1 MFNQFILNKKIFN
14 LLIFFLIAFWIH
26 QWISIGSFL
35 RLDFFSLNFDLKAF
49 LSKRNFSLILLPLNL
64 VLFFLLYKKINSILI
79 IFFILSISYLIGS
92 INYEKDL
99 YISEIERTQILE
111 IYSSL
116 NLFKKSMIEEMA
128 TPIVGMLLSILI
140 LCNLYSTEQRKN
152 KEIILMVNLI
162 MLLVIVFLI
171 FFQKGNL
178 GTNPVY
184 TLNLFGSSTTITSN
198 GISRSLIILFIF
210 FFSKSMVKKNKINYV
225 LIFISALF
233 SYLVISNEGRLN
245 VICLISAIIVILII
259 SDFNFTKKIFVFF
272 LIFIF
277 PLIATIIIKLQ
288 APLNSDEDPFI
299 IIEGDKKLLNEINK
313 KFKINNN
320 ELKIELNEKD
330 HIKIFSKNKDERN
343 ILIDEIKG
351 LISKNDKSD
360 KSDKRITIE
369 SNEKQIIIQKDGTDI
384 KDKKVEEM
392 LAVIKKNRLYKFQG
406 EIRGRDLEG
415 GPINYNFG
423 STIHNNC
430 QEIYNTNFN
439 ETIDKINFLTTGRIK
454 KWLCALNLNNDIFG
468 NGPEYDRKILNNNA
482 NLHLVQGEDIANA
495 ILYGFLS
502 GGLIAVVCLLII
514 VYKYLSL
521 CFKFL
526 ILKKNYY
533 LKDNYLFL
541 GSLVT
546 SGYLIGRGFFE
557 NGFAA
562 FSIDYLIIISC
573 LTFIFTEFNNLKK
586 IH

>member
-14 LLIFFLIAFWIH
+14 LLIFFLIASWIH

-162 MLLVIVFLI
+162 MLLMIVFLI

-210 FFSKSMVKKNKINYV
+210 FFSKSMVKKNKINFA
-225 LIFISALF
+225 LIFFCALF

-277 PLIATIIIKLQ
+277 PLIATVIIKLQ

-299 IIEGDKKLLNEINK
+299 IIEGDEKLLNEIHK

-320 ELKIELNEKD
+320 ELKIELNEKGN
-330 HIKIFSKNKDERN
+330 IKIFSKNKEKRN
-343 ILIDEIKG
+343 ILIDEIRG
-351 LISKNDKSD
+351 LIPKNYKNDK
-360 KSDKRITIE
+360 RTIIE
-369 SNEKQIIIQKDGTDI
+369 SNEKLIIIQKDETDI

-392 LAVIKKNRLYKFQG
+392 LTVIKKNRLFKFQG
-406 EIRGRDLEG
+406 EIRGRDLG
-415 GPINYNFG
+415 DRPINYNFG

-482 NLHLVQGEDIANA
+482 NLHLVQGQDIANA

-502 GGLIAVVCLLII
+502 GGLIAVVCLLVI

>member
-14 LLIFFLIAFWIH
+14 LLIFFLIASWIH

-162 MLLVIVFLI
+162 MLLMIVFLI

-210 FFSKSMVKKNKINYV
+210 FFSKSMVKKNKINYA
-225 LIFISALF
+225 LIFICALF

-277 PLIATIIIKLQ
+277 PLIATVIIKLQ

-299 IIEGDKKLLNEINK
+299 IIEGDEKLLNEIHK

-320 ELKIELNEKD
+320 ELKIELNEKGN
-330 HIKIFSKNKDERN
+330 IKIFSKNKEKRN
-343 ILIDEIKG
+343 ILIDEIRG
-351 LISKNDKSD
+351 LIPKNYKNDK
-360 KSDKRITIE
+360 RTIIE
-369 SNEKQIIIQKDGTDI
+369 SNEKLIIIQKDETDI

-392 LAVIKKNRLYKFQG
+392 LTVIKKNRLFKFQG
-406 EIRGRDLEG
+406 EIRGRDLGDE
-415 GPINYNFG
+415 PINYNFG

-482 NLHLVQGEDIANA
+482 NLHLVQGQDIANA

-502 GGLIAVVCLLII
+502 GGLIAVVCLLVI

>member
-14 LLIFFLIAFWIH
+14 LLIFFLIASWIH

-35 RLDFFSLNFDLKAF
+35 RLDFFSLNFDIKAF

-99 YISEIERTQILE
+99 YISEIERTQVLE

-116 NLFKKSMIEEMA
+116 NLFKRSMIEELA

-162 MLLVIVFLI
+162 MLLMIVFLI

-210 FFSKSMVKKNKINYV
+210 FFSKSIVKKNKINYV

-233 SYLVISNEGRLN
+233 SYLVIANEGRLN

-277 PLIATIIIKLQ
+277 PLIITVMVKLQ
-288 APLNSDEDPFI
+288 APVNSDNDTFI
-299 IIEGDKKLLNEINK
+299 IIEGDNIFLDEINK
-313 KFKINNN
+313 KVKDNNSN
-320 ELKIELNEKD
+320 LKIELNKKGQ
-330 HIKIFSKNKDERN
+330 IKIFSKDRDKRN
-343 ILIDEIKG
+343 ILIEEIKG
-351 LISKNDKSD
+351 LISNNYKSD
-360 KSDKRITIE
+360 KSIIIE
-369 SNEKQIIIQKDGTDI
+369 SSEKQIIIQKDGINI
-384 KDKKVEEM
+384 KNKKVEEM
-392 LAVIKKNRLYKFQG
+392 LTTIRKNRLFKFQG
-406 EIRGRDLEG
+406 EIRGRDLG
-415 GPINYNFG
+415 GEPINYNFG

-430 QEIYNTNFN
+430 QEIYNSNFN
-439 ETIDKINFLTTGRIK
+439 KTIDKINFLTTGRIK
-454 KWLCALNLNNDIFG
+454 KWICALKLNNDIFG
-468 NGPEYDRKILNNNA
+468 NGPEYDRKILNNDA
-482 NLHLVQGEDIANA
+482 NLHLVQGQDVANA

-502 GGLIAVVCLLII
+502 GGLIAVVCLLVII
-514 VYKYLSL
+514 YKYLSL

-573 LTFIFTEFNNLKK
+573 LTFIFSEFNNLKK

>member
-1 MFNQFILNKKIFN
+1 
-14 LLIFFLIAFWIH
+14 
-26 QWISIGSFL
+26 
-35 RLDFFSLNFDLKAF
+35 
-49 LSKRNFSLILLPLNL
+49 
-64 VLFFLLYKKINSILI
+64 
-79 IFFILSISYLIGS
+79 
-92 INYEKDL
+92 
-99 YISEIERTQILE
+99 
-111 IYSSL
+111 
-116 NLFKKSMIEEMA
+116 
-128 TPIVGMLLSILI
+128 
-140 LCNLYSTEQRKN
+140 
-152 KEIILMVNLI
+152 
-162 MLLVIVFLI
+162 
-171 FFQKGNL
+171 
-178 GTNPVY
+178 
-184 TLNLFGSSTTITSN
+184 
-198 GISRSLIILFIF
+198 
-210 FFSKSMVKKNKINYV
+210 MVKKNKINYA
-225 LIFISALF
+225 LIFICALF

-277 PLIATIIIKLQ
+277 PLIATVIIKLQ

-299 IIEGDKKLLNEINK
+299 IIEGDEKLLNEIHK

-320 ELKIELNEKD
+320 ELKIELNEKGN
-330 HIKIFSKNKDERN
+330 IKIFSKNKEKRN
-343 ILIDEIKG
+343 ILIDEIRG
-351 LISKNDKSD
+351 LIPKNYKNDK
-360 KSDKRITIE
+360 RTIIE
-369 SNEKQIIIQKDGTDI
+369 SNEKLIIIQKDETDI

-392 LAVIKKNRLYKFQG
+392 LTVIKKNRLFKFQG
-406 EIRGRDLEG
+406 EIRGRDLGDE
-415 GPINYNFG
+415 PINYNFG

-482 NLHLVQGEDIANA
+482 NLHLVQGQDIANA

-502 GGLIAVVCLLII
+502 GGLIAVVCLLVI